1 MADYS
6 AGISQSGPA
15 ATAQLA
21 TAEPVSELAA
31 GHSIEDLCRQLAPVC
46 ASAVDPLEIAS
57 ALEFDG
63 VGDAA
68 AATTYGY
75 ADVFALAEE
84 MWRRTRRRPAEPD
97 EAPEPWLDV
106 SGLRPALRTVLYA
119 LPAVFF
125 LAGAGLFTGTGVYV
139 TLVVALL
146 TSWSLSQGLAFLG
159 YRRLGTVAVY
169 RTLLTCLL
177 ACLAAVTAAVV
188 AAAGVAHA
196 QLTVLGFGLGEGMYM
211 LSASVLMVLG
221 AERRLLLALTPGVLA
236 SGAFLAAGRPLHEQ
250 PYLWAAMA
258 ATPALALSLAFAC
271 VGPGWRAAS
280 AGPRAA
286 KRYAWHERGG
296 ALTAAAFGLV
306 AGGLMVFPVA
316 AGPDG
321 HGGVSTGALLG
332 AMSLTLSVG
341 AGEWFLLW
349 YRRRTRELLRTATD
363 VAGFARRARE
373 AFADAV
379 LQYMAAA
386 AAVLSLAA
394 IVADRTGLLHLRW
407 QALPAMTA
415 YLALG
420 TAMFVALLL
429 QALGDRTVPLAVC
442 AAALAAEIGCRDAG
456 WADQVAVPA
465 GLTVVLATY
474 AATSLGNPARHA

>member
-1 MADYS
+1 MTDDSADT
-6 AGISQSGPA
+6 SQSGPA

-21 TAEPVSELAA
+21 MAEPVSELAD
-31 GHSIEDLCRQLAPVC
+31 GRSIEDLCRQFAQIC

-63 VGDAA
+63 VGDTAA
-68 AATTYGY
+68 AATYGY

-97 EAPEPWLDV
+97 QPPEPWLQV
-106 SGLRPALRTVLYA
+106 SGPRTALRTVLYA

-125 LAGAGLFTGTGVYV
+125 LAGAGLFTGTGVYL

-159 YRRLGTVAVY
+159 YRRLGTVAVH

-177 ACLAAVTAAVV
+177 ACLAAVMTAV
-188 AAAGVAHA
+188 ATAAGVAHA

-221 AERRLLLALTPGVLA
+221 AERLLLFALTPGLLA
-236 SGAFLAAGRPLHEQ
+236 SAVFLAAGRPLHEQ
-250 PYLWAAMA
+250 PYLWAEMA
-258 ATPALALSLAFAC
+258 ATPVLALSLAFAC
-271 VGPGWRAAS
+271 VGPQWRAAS
-280 AGPRAA
+280 AEPRIAN
-286 KRYAWHERGG
+286 RYTWHERGG

-321 HGGVSTGALLG
+321 HGGVSSGALLG

-349 YRRRTRELLRTATD
+349 YRRQTRELLRTVRD
-363 VAGFARRARE
+363 VAGFAQRATLV
-373 AFADAV
+373 FADAV

-386 AAVLSLAA
+386 AVVLCLAA
-394 IVADRTGLLHLRW
+394 TVADRTGLLHLGW
-407 QALPAMTA
+407 EALPAMTA

-442 AAALAAEIGCRDAG
+442 AAALAAEIGCRAAG
-456 WADQVAVPA
+456 WADQVTVPA
-465 GLTVVLATY
+465 VLTVVLATY
-474 AATSLGNPARHA
+474 AAISLGNPVRHA